1 MFHPFDG
8 FWDLKREKRGSFR
21 AANILMILFA
31 LLYGLRAQ
39 FSGYIFT
46 GALPSQINAIFETGK
61 VFIPLFLW
69 IVSNW
74 CFTTLMDG
82 EGSMKDIYTATA
94 YSLKPYIITAVP
106 LWLLSL
112 CLTEEEAF
120 IYTSLS
126 TIVTVWTLALIFFS
140 MMVTHDYTLSK
151 GIITAVLTLVGICLI
166 LFIALTFTNII
177 QKIYDFGFDIYSEMN
192 YRIT

>member
-8 FWDLKREKRGSFR
+8 FWDLKREKRGSFW

-46 GALPSQINAIFETGK
+46 GALPTQINAVFETGK
-61 VFIPLFLW
+61 VLIPLF
-69 IVSNW
+69 
-74 CFTTLMDG
+74 LMDG
-82 EGSMKDIYTATA
+82 EGSMRDIYTATA

-192 YRIT
+192 YCIT